1 MAQEGTK
8 KILRVGII
16 QGGRIVEER
25 LIRKREAVTVGVG
38 SKNTF
43 ILPVAGLPKSLALFE
58 AKGESYQ
65 LCFDEGMSGRVS
77 VGDAVQ
83 DLKALQKSPSVQ
95 RRGGRFVVGLDT
107 KSRGKVVIGEFTILF
122 QFVEAPPV
130 LAKPQLPAAARGG
143 IAQRIDWTFVNMLI
157 LSFLLQGGAGVG
169 LDIWWRQEGRYL
181 QDQFGERKTRA
192 YEVLKAEVLQQQEQ
206 KEEEEPVPTEAEE
219 AVKDAPES
227 EQPAPEPEQAP
238 EIKKVTPK
246 PKDEGEK
253 KDPGQVRDSNRTKE
267 DVKKD
272 VAKKTFLHVLGA
284 EGEDGTFGPSTL
296 KAGLADAKLDE
307 AFQNADGG
315 VANADETTKTTFGGA
330 PVAKAGTGD
339 YKGISKAEA
348 GGTRIAT
355 KEVKTVDKATATGGE
370 KKVTASVRGGSL
382 SGKAGV
388 GSVDPSAI
396 KSVFA
401 RRKGAVQYC
410 YEKALKV
417 NEKLKGKVVIQFT
430 IGPAGRITSI
440 SVTENSTGD
449 ASVGQCIM
457 DKVRSWKFT
466 PPEGGAVTFSFPFV
480 LSTGS

>member
-25 LIRKREAVTVGVG
+25 LIRKREAVTVGVAA
-38 SKNTF
+38 KNTF
-43 ILPVAGLPKSLALFE
+43 ILPVAGLPKSLTLFD
-58 AKGESYQ
+58 AKGENYQ
-65 LCFDEGMSGRVS
+65 LHFDESMSGRVS

-83 DLKALQKSPSVQ
+83 DLKALQKSPNVQ
-95 RRGGRFVVGLDT
+95 KRGSSYVVGLDT
-107 KSRGKVVIGEFTILF
+107 RSRGKVVIGEFTILF

-130 LAKPQLPAAARGG
+130 LPRPQLPAAARGG

-181 QDQFGERKTRA
+181 QDEFGERKTRS
-192 YEVLKAEVLQQQEQ
+192 YEVLKAEVLQQQEIE
-206 KEEEEPVPTEAEE
+206 KEEPEPTEAEPADKEQE
-219 AVKDAPES
+219 AEEPTAE
-227 EQPAPEPEQAP
+227 PAPEPEP
-238 EIKKVTPK
+238 KKETPK
-246 PKDEGEK
+246 PRVDQGEK
-253 KDPGQVRDSNRTKE
+253 KEPAEVRDSNRTKSE
-267 DVKKD
+267 LKKD
-272 VAKKTFLHVLGA
+272 VTKKTFLHVLGA
-284 EGEDGTFGPSTL
+284 EGEDGSLGPSTL

-330 PVAKAGTGD
+330 PVAKAGTGE
-339 YKGISKAEA
+339 YKGITKAEA
-348 GGTRIAT
+348 GGERIAT
-355 KEVKTVDKATATGGE
+355 KKVETVDKTTATGGE
-370 KKVTASVRGGSL
+370 KKVSASVRGGSL
-382 SGKAGV
+382 TGKTGV
-388 GSVDPSAI
+388 GKVDPTAV

-449 ASVGQCIM
+449 SSVGQCIM

-466 PPEGGAVTFSFPFV
+466 PPEGGSVTFSFPFV

>member
-25 LIRKREAVTVGVG
+25 LIRKREAVTVGVAG
-38 SKNTF
+38 KNTF
-43 ILPVAGLPKSLALFE
+43 ILPVAGLPKSVTLFE
-58 AKGESYQ
+58 AKGEAYQ

-77 VGDAVQ
+77 IGDAVQ
-83 DLKALQKSPSVQ
+83 DLKALQKSPNVQ
-95 RRGGRFVVGLDT
+95 RRAGRFVVGLDT

-192 YEVLKAEVLQQQEQ
+192 YEVLKAEVLQQQE
-206 KEEEEPVPTEAEE
+206 EEPEPEPDAEVVEE
-219 AVKDAPES
+219 APEAD
-227 EQPAPEPEQAP
+227 EPTAAPEPSPEPVKAP
-238 EIKKVTPK
+238 PK
-246 PKDEGEK
+246 PKDPGDK
-253 KDPGQVRDSNRTKE
+253 KDAAQVRDSNRTKE
-267 DVKKD
+267 DVRKD
-272 VAKKTFLHVLGA
+272 VTKKTFLHVLGA
-284 EGEDGTFGPSTL
+284 EGEDGSLGPSTL

-339 YKGISKAEA
+339 YKGISKGEA

-355 KEVKTVDKATATGGE
+355 KEVTTIDKTAATGGE
-370 KKVTASVRGGSL
+370 KKVSASVRGGSL
-382 SGKAGV
+382 SGKTGV
-388 GSVDPSAI
+388 GSVDPTAI

-449 ASVGQCIM
+449 SSVGQCIM

>member
-25 LIRKREAVTVGVG
+25 LIRKREAVTVGVA

-43 ILPVAGLPKSLALFE
+43 ILPVAGLPKSLSLFE

-77 VGDAVQ
+77 IGDAVQ
-83 DLKALQKSPSVQ
+83 DLKALQKSPNVQ
-95 RRGGRFVVGLDT
+95 KRGGRFVVALDT

-143 IAQRIDWTFVNMLI
+143 IAQRIDWTFVNILI

-192 YEVLKAEVLQQQEQ
+192 YEVLKAEVLQQQQ
-206 KEEEEPVPTEAEE
+206 EEEPVPVDEAEPVE
-219 AVKDAPES
+219 DAPEADQPS
-227 EQPAPEPEQAP
+227 PEPEPAPEV
-238 EIKKVTPK
+238 KKVTPK

-253 KDPGQVRDSNRTKE
+253 KEPAQARDSNRTKDE
-267 DVKKD
+267 MKKD

-284 EGEDGTFGPSTL
+284 EGDDGSLGPSTL

-355 KEVKTVDKATATGGE
+355 KEVKTVDKATASGGE
-370 KKVTASVRGGSL
+370 KKVSASVRGGSL
-382 SGKAGV
+382 SGQAGV
-388 GSVDPSAI
+388 GKVDPSAV

-417 NEKLKGKVVIQFT
+417 NDKLKGKVVIQFT
-430 IGPAGRITSI
+430 IGAAGRITSI

-449 ASVGQCIM
+449 SSVGQCIM